1 MILYPLFQRT
11 VRTLWPV
18 LIGPVDVQGLEHMP
32 PAGPVL
38 VISNHQSI
46 LDPILIQSFC
56 RRPMYTMAK
65 SSQYGSRLMR
75 WLLPRLLAFPVRR
88 YQVDPQAVRTVL
100 RHLRRGDAVGIYIE
114 GERSWDGRLQRP
126 RRGTLRLLLKSGVP
140 IVPVAIAGSY
150 DVLPRWDHGLRRAP
164 VRIVFGEPIRF
175 PRLDGRAQ
183 REAVLPDAA
192 ERVMGAI
199 RAQLQQAERGSA
211 SATR

>member
-1 MILYPLFQRT
+1 MILYPLFQRI
-11 VRTLWPV
+11 VRTFWRA
-18 LIGPVDVQGLEHMP
+18 IGPVEVLGLENV
-32 PAGPVL
+32 PATGPVL

-65 SSQYGSRLMR
+65 SSQYGSALMR

-88 YQVDPQAVRTVL
+88 YQIDPLAVRNVL
-100 RHLRRGDAVGIYIE
+100 RHLQQGHAVGIYVE

-150 DVLPRWDHGLRRAP
+150 DVLPRWSHGLRRAS
-164 VRIVFGEPIRF
+164 VRISFGTPIRF
-175 PRLDGRAQ
+175 PRLERRAD
-183 REAVLPDAA
+183 REAFLPEAA
-192 ERVMGAI
+192 ERLMGAI
-199 RAQLQQAERGSA
+199 QRQLED
-211 SATR
+211 ATIPDPARR